1 MPSTNKEK
9 FSENFYKFKINDF
22 IEIKNRLIST
32 LIAFEDKQLLE
43 VENISKI
50 LYNTFKIGKKVIW
63 CGNGGSASQADHLAA
78 EFVGRFKLSD
88 RKPLNSLSLTS
99 NNALITAIAN
109 DYGYENIFSRQID
122 AIANPGDSLVV
133 LSTSGKSPNIIKAMK
148 AAKEIGLNVIAIF
161 GNNNEEIEV
170 KSDIC
175 IKINSSYTS
184 HIQEVQLFI
193 GHLICEYIDQRVY
206 DDQI

>member
-99 NNALITAIAN
+99 NNALITAIAASKFL
-109 DYGYENIFSRQID
+109 ISFSL
-122 AIANPGDSLVV
+122 SLD
-133 LSTSGKSPNIIKAMK
+133 T
-148 AAKEIGLNVIAIF
+148 
-161 GNNNEEIEV
+161 
-170 KSDIC
+170 
-175 IKINSSYTS
+175 
-184 HIQEVQLFI
+184 
-193 GHLICEYIDQRVY
+193 
-206 DDQI
+206 